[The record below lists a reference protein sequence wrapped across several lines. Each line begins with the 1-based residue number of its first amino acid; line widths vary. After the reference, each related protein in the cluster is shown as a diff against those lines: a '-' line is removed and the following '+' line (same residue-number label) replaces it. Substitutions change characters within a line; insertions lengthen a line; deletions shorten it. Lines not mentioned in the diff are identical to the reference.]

1 MKRVLLTAALWAA
14 TSFVATDNSLSGMT
28 VAASDSPVSVT
39 MLTPVN
45 GSTVS
50 GVIELTATASST
62 AGPITHVDFY
72 RDGVF
77 IGRAYNYLPAPPS
90 GVKVF
95 KLLYKEPPRTIA
107 PGIRL

>member
-28 VAASDSPVSVT
+28 VATSPVSVT

-72 RDGVF
+72 RDGVL
-77 IGRAYNYLPAPPS
+77 IGTAYNYLPAPPS